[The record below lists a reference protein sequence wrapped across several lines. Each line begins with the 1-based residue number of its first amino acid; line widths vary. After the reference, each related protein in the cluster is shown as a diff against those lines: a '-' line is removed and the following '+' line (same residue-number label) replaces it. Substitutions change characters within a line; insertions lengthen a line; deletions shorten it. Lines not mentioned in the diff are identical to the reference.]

1 MVLWQKKPV
10 ALIIN
15 MNITSLHI
23 ITFAFASKDPDDL
36 KQEAKIKVG
45 MAIGSVLHQIHYFY
59 NHYHLCHRYC

>member
-1 MVLWQKKPV
+1 
-10 ALIIN
+10 